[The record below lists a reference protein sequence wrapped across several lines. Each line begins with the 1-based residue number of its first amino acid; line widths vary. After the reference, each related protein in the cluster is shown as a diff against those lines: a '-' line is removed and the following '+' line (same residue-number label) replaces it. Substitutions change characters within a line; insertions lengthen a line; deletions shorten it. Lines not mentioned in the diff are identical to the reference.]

1 MKVSVIGS
9 GYVGTTI
16 AACLAEVGH
25 EVVNVDIDDE
35 VVASINDGVAPIHEP
50 RLGEL
55 VEEHV
60 ASGALRATTDYGAV
74 RETDV
79 TFVCLP
85 TPTRDGSVDLSAVDA
100 GVGSLGGAL
109 GDKEHVVAVK
119 STVPPGTAEDV
130 VAPRLGENVGIV
142 SNPEFLSEGTAVDD
156 FMTPDKV
163 VVGGDDEEARRT
175 VLSVYEPII
184 EDSGASVVETGNREA
199 EMIKYANNAF
209 LASKVSL
216 VNEIANIC
224 KELGVD
230 AYEVMDAVGED
241 DRISSRF
248 MRSGLGWGGSCF
260 PKDVDALRSFA
271 RDAGY
276 EPVLLDAVVEV
287 NDLQPR
293 RAVELLRKH
302 VELDGARVAV
312 LGLAFKPGTDD
323 VRGSRGLEVA
333 RILREEGADV
343 VAYDPR
349 ANENARNEMPDI
361 EYAATADE
369 ALEDADAA
377 VIATDWEEFEGID
390 ASGKVVVDGRRI
402 EVRNAEAYEGLCW

>member
-1 MKVSVIGS
+1 M
-9 GYVGTTI
+9 
-16 AACLAEVGH
+16 
-25 EVVNVDIDDE
+25 
-35 VVASINDGVAPIHEP
+35 
-50 RLGEL
+50 
-55 VEEHV
+55 
-60 ASGALRATTDYGAV
+60 
-74 RETDV
+74 
-79 TFVCLP
+79 
-85 TPTRDGSVDLSAVDA
+85 
-100 GVGSLGGAL
+100 

-156 FMTPDKV
+156 FMNPDKV
-163 VVGGDDEEARRT
+163 VVGGDEYARRT